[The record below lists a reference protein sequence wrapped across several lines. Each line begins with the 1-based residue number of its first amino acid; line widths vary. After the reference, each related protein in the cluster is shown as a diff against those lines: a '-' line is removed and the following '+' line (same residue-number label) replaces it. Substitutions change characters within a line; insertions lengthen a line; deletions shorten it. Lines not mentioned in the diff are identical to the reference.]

1 MRCSIALG
9 GSAVFAS
16 LVVSDLG
23 SVRLAMPADGSCAV
37 CFGLDLGLGGW
48 RLGVGL
54 AVGLGVRRG
63 VADDCGGGG
72 GDCRGGGDGGGGVGG
87 GNPSGVPVD
96 GGDGIVVYC

>member
-9 GSAVFAS
+9 GSTVFAS

-23 SVRLAMPADGSCAV
+23 SVRLAIPVDGSCAV

-54 AVGLGVRRG
+54 AVGWGV
-63 VADDCGGGG
+63 VDDCGGGG
-72 GDCRGGGDGGGGVGG
+72 GGGGGGGDPSCGGGTDVA
-87 GNPSGVPVD
+87 